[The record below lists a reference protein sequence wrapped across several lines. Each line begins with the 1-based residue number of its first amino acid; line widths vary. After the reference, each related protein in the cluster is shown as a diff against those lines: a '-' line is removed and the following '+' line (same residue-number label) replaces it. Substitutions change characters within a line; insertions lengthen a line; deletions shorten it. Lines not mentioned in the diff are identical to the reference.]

1 MERAWRGFAIIYA
14 SKKEIAER
22 LCEEIKK
29 RETPCSLF
37 SYKEANF
44 KNIWKCYDGIIFAMA
59 LSGAVRTIC
68 KYAQSKDKDPPVLAI
83 DDEGKFVIPILG
95 AHWGANEYAEEIA
108 KLLGSIPVITTASE
122 LSNVTSVEE
131 FARLVNCKILNVE
144 NVVKV
149 TSALLRGEEV
159 CVKGLKKLPNV
170 KGKYKIGDDC
180 KYFIVVGEEDREE
193 ADNVVYL
200 KPLKLSIGVGSKIEA
215 DEKTIE
221 EAILFALNKINADI
235 SQVEVISSVREKVGK
250 VAERLGVKFRLIS
263 LEEVNSFNDE
273 CLSPQSQKL
282 KELGIKNVA
291 EACALISAGKNAKLI
306 LRKIPYKGEV
316 TVSIASIGE

>member
-14 SKKEIAER
+14 SKNNIAER
-22 LCEEIKK
+22 LCEEMKK
-29 RETPCSLF
+29 REIPCSLF

-44 KNIWKCYDGIIFAMA
+44 ENIWKCYDGIIFTMA
-59 LSGAVRTIC
+59 LSGAVRTVC
-68 KYAQSKDKDPPVLAI
+68 KYAQSKDKDPAVIAI

-108 KLLGSIPVITTASE
+108 RLLGSTPVITTASE
-122 LSNVTSVEE
+122 LSNITSVEE
-131 FARLVNCKILNVE
+131 FARLINCKILNVE

-159 CVKGLKKLPNV
+159 CVKGLKALPKV

-180 KYFIVVGEEDREE
+180 NYFVIIGENQGNN
-193 ADNVVYL
+193 DNAVYL
-200 KPLKLSIGVGSKIEA
+200 KPLKLSIGIGSKIET
-215 DEKTIE
+215 DERTIE

-235 SQVEVISSVREKVGK
+235 SQVEVISSVREKVRK
-250 VAERLGVKFRLIS
+250 VAEKLGVKFRLLS
-263 LEEVNSFNDE
+263 LDEVNSFEDE
-273 CLSPQSQKL
+273 CLSPQSEKL
-282 KELGIKNVA
+282 KELGIRNVA

-316 TVSIASIGE
+316 TVSIASIGD

>member
-14 SKKEIAER
+14 TKSRIAEK
-22 LCEEIKK
+22 LCEELKK
-29 RETPCSLF
+29 REVPCSLF

-44 KNIWKCYDGIIFAMA
+44 EKIWNCYDGIIFTMA

-68 KYAQSKDKDPPVLAI
+68 KYAKSKDKDPAVIAV

-95 AHWGANEYAEEIA
+95 AHWGANEYAEEVSKI
-108 KLLGSIPVITTASE
+108 LGATPVITTASE

-149 TSALLRGEEV
+149 TSALLKGEEV
-159 CVKGLKKLPNV
+159 CVKGLKSLPKV
-170 KGKYKIGDDC
+170 KGKYKTGDDC
-180 KYFIVVGEEDREE
+180 KYFIVVGETGSDE
-193 ADNVVYL
+193 NTVYL
-200 KPLKLSIGVGSKIEA
+200 KPLRLSIGVGSKIEA
-215 DEKTIE
+215 DEETIE
-221 EAILFALNKINADI
+221 EAILFALRKINADL
-235 SQVEVISSVREKVGK
+235 SQVEVISSIREKVGK
-250 VAERLGVKFRLIS
+250 VAEKLGVKFRLIS
-263 LEEVNSFNDE
+263 LDEVNSFEDE

-291 EACALISAGKNAKLI
+291 EACALISAGSNSKLI